1 MLVGED
7 GVEEVVLEVDA
18 GEGFAV
24 MALDGEVLLVGGAV
38 GKRGARGRG
47 GGRGRGQTLRAAW
60 VGG

>member
-1 MLVGED
+1 M
-7 GVEEVVLEVDA
+7 EEVVLEVDA

-38 GKRGARGRG
+38 GKTVSDGAGRR
-47 GGRGRGQTLRAAW
+47 RGRGQTLRAAW